1 MPPNIHLCTGQLALD
16 TGDTMFLVPDSFALT
31 LRQQGKS
38 PSLAAKRGGQPYSKP
53 CFGMYRCVY
62 KKGCMFWLLTCIDNI
77 YYNIYYIQPV
87 YIDIQKPI
95 YHVYTTLKY
104 TGLLF
109 IYKSCALFC
118 AWRGRSK

>member
-62 KKGCMFWLLTCIDNI
+62 KKRMYVL
-77 YYNIYYIQPV
+77 
-87 YIDIQKPI
+87 
-95 YHVYTTLKY
+95 
-104 TGLLF
+104 
-109 IYKSCALFC
+109 ALDMY
-118 AWRGRSK
+118 